1 MIKTDVKN
9 NPTEFIENTKRWRSF
24 DQTVQNVKQRHINRD
39 VDDLQAEIDEACEA
53 VRSEMWLQ
61 PAPKLTH
68 RPAQTKDKNQARLG

>member
-1 MIKTDVKN
+1 MMETGKTN
-9 NPTEFIENTKRWRSF
+9 NPPKHIENARRWRLF